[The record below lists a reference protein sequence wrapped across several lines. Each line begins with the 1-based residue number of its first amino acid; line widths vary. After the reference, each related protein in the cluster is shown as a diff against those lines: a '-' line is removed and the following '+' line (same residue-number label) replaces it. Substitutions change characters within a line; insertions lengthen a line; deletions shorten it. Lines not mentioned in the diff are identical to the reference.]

1 MRKIA
6 KAWLARHY
14 PNWAADTAM
23 RYLPVARFL
32 GRHVRGGER
41 VLEVGGGDYGLSPYW
56 PGAFVLT
63 DLRLFRKPEGR
74 LKVEASTLKLPFA
87 DESFDWVISIDMLE
101 HIPPVSRG
109 SAIRELCRVAR
120 HRVVLGFPAGDAAAR
135 LDRALHERF
144 ARSRAAPAVFLAEH
158 VENTLPN
165 PEESEKSLRAELG
178 GGNGTVDVRRQPNGP
193 IWLTRWLL
201 EMQFRSGFP
210 WSALNYG
217 VFVILSPLFSLLR
230 PRRAYRTLIFAER
243 RTSLD

>member
-1 MRKIA
+1 MKKIA
-6 KAWLARHY
+6 KTWLARQY

-32 GRHVRGGER
+32 ARHVRREER

-63 DLRLFRKPEGR
+63 DLSLFRRPEGR
-74 LKVEASTLKLPFA
+74 LKVEASTLELPFT

-101 HIPPVSRG
+101 HILPAMRE
-109 SAIRELCRVAR
+109 SAIQELCRVAR
-120 HRVVLGFPAGDAAAR
+120 RRVVIGFPAGAAAAR

-144 ARSRAAPAVFLAEH
+144 ATCRAAPASFLAEH
-158 VENTLPN
+158 VENTLPD
-165 PEESEKSLRAELG
+165 PEESERSLRAALS
-178 GGNGTVDVRRQPNGP
+178 GGNGTVDVRRQTNGP

-201 EMQFRSGFP
+201 EVQFRSGLL

-230 PRRAYRTLIFAER
+230 PRSAYRTLIFAER
-243 RTSLD
+243 RPALD